1 MSGFLAQLQQ
11 GSVLMSEAAAAI
23 KGSADAPI
31 WAAT

>member
-11 GSVLMSEAAAAI
+11 GSVLMSEAAVAI